1 MQGNILEAASSKHHA
16 QSHQAAQAS
25 RGSPYKKKRLT
36 KVPLYPF
43 ERHEVT
49 VACCNYHPAGHRSRN
64 IFSMKL
70 IYAVLLPFVLLVSYR
85 SYRLIVNYAAARR
98 LGVPIIL
105 LPVSF
110 EDAWW
115 TLLKPLFAW
124 VQHLPWGLGLWYDY
138 SDIGWPTEDGY
149 KTVSRLGDL
158 VTTYPPAIERI
169 YKDTKTFIRPDP
181 FTQIF
186 AFYGQNLTS
195 QNGQGW
201 QRHRKITAPAFNEQ
215 NMRYVWDELHNEHL
229 RSDFELLAMHVLTAV
244 GFGQDSA
251 SLTSTP
257 PGHRLTLMQALSFIL
272 RHIFTTIIFG
282 NIKIPDALLPSVL
295 RQLKV
300 AVAEFRLYMQEAVL
314 QQMNQ
319 KGSKDRTSLLGA
331 MVSANEAEKQ
341 VQSEVPSSRASY
353 LTDDELYG
361 NIFLFKV
368 AGFETTAVPYLAAYP
383 EIQDW
388 VREEVDAVLPA
399 KGTVDYAQTYPK
411 LVRCL
416 AVLYETLRTAG
427 HVAQLVRAPSTTTM
441 LPVPSDQPGGHAKT
455 IAIEPNLL
463 VSAHFHAL
471 HLSPRW
477 GPDSLEFKPQRFVA
491 VAEDGS
497 ETLTVPQGDSA
508 MYAAWSFSPIICP
521 GKKFSQVEF
530 VAVVAYILSRYRIEP
545 HQEAG
550 ETTEGARAR
559 LMGVL
564 DDKYFNISTHLKRP
578 EAAKVRFVKR

>member
-1 MQGNILEAASSKHHA
+1 MATRRCPDWE
-16 QSHQAAQAS
+16 
-25 RGSPYKKKRLT
+25 T
-36 KVPLYPF
+36 
-43 ERHEVT
+43 
-49 VACCNYHPAGHRSRN
+49 
-64 IFSMKL
+64 
-70 IYAVLLPFVLLVSYR
+70 FVLVSPNR
-85 SYRLIVNYAAARR
+85 N
-98 LGVPIIL
+98 
-105 LPVSF
+105 
-110 EDAWW
+110 
-115 TLLKPLFAW
+115 
-124 VQHLPWGLGLWYDY
+124 Q
-138 SDIGWPTEDGY
+138 
-149 KTVSRLGDL
+149 L

-215 NMRYVWDELHNEHL
+215 NMRYVWDESTQRAREMFNLGTEDARSIAQL

-341 VQSEVPSSRASY
+341 VQSEVSSSRASY

-361 NIFLFKV
+361 NIFLFKL
-368 AGFETTAVPYLAAYP
+368 AGFETTAGSMTFVPYLAAYP

-427 HVAQLVRAPSTTTM
+427 PVAQLVRAPSTTTM